1 MEILIVE
8 DDSYK
13 YSKIAALLK
22 DRFEEATFLHE
33 DSVHDA
39 VKYIRNYT
47 PDLLILDMSLPSHS
61 LQAGQGNPVSM
72 PAGGVEIIMELKI
85 LGKTNIPIV
94 VVTQYPDLEIEDEYY
109 SIEESKI
116 VIADIYKIKNIS
128 VIYYDNDSTEWV
140 EKFNESLDEI

>member
-1 MEILIVE
+1 MKILIIE

-13 YSKIAALLK
+13 YTKIAALLK
-22 DRFEEATFLHE
+22 NRFMEASLLHE

-39 VKYIRNYT
+39 VIYIRGHT

-85 LGKTNIPIV
+85 LGKINIPII
-94 VVTQYPDLEIEDEYY
+94 VVTQYPDVEIEDEYY
-109 SIEESKI
+109 SIEESRG
-116 VIADIYKIKNIS
+116 VISRLYNIKNTS
-128 VIYYDNDSTEWV
+128 VIYYDNDSSEWI
-140 EKFNESLDEI
+140 EKFNESLETI